1 VGSET
6 SWLTASGQGNVTPTL
21 LSSAA
26 INFSFIVG
34 SVHQLMSDKCLTKM
48 HELLTSQFQP
58 ENNLDYVFAFT

>member
-1 VGSET
+1 
-6 SWLTASGQGNVTPTL
+6 L